1 MCVDVDRYKPSKIM
15 LDRCI
20 GLAVLKFCRFS
31 VSGGSSGLI
40 WRKFRPDFFSRSFS
54 ATSVLRFS
62 LQDRKFRWSWP
73 EVPVSGTSAQL
84 PGKFRNSEFVAQYS
98 PVRFSQVS
106 GTWPEL
112 PATGSSAQ
120 VPPLLLLCR
129 NFIKGGSSGPNGRY
143 FRWKPELPAILAG
156 TSGVSGIRPQRSDL
170 KAPPI

>member
-1 MCVDVDRYKPSKIM
+1 MCVHVDRYKPSKIM

-20 GLAVLKFCRFS
+20 GFAVLKFCRFS

-54 ATSVLRFS
+54 APSVLRFS

-112 PATGSSAQ
+112 GRNFRPPE
-120 VPPLLLLCR
+120 VPP
-129 NFIKGGSSGPNGRY
+129 K
-143 FRWKPELPAILAG
+143 FRPFFCFAGILSRAEVPARMAG
-156 TSGVSGIRPQRSDL
+156 TSGGSRNFRPSWPEL
-170 KAPPI
+170 PV